1 MSLSMQSKGAERG
14 LARLAEE
21 IDVDAIL
28 GKGVGHR
35 ADDVFG
41 QLVGESDQLADEPE
55 DGPQQARGLVG
66 AEDLLE
72 QTLDA
77 AADAGQDAVED
88 VANLADDG
96 PDEPRSVA
104 EDALG
109 VGVVIVAA
117 EDGS

>member
-1 MSLSMQSKGAERG
+1 MSLSMQSKGAKRG

-28 GKGVGHR
+28 GEGVGHR
-35 ADDVFG
+35 ADDVLG
-41 QLVGESDQLADEPE
+41 QLVAEPDQLADEPE

-66 AEDLLE
+66 AKDLLE

-88 VANLADDG
+88 VADLADDK
-96 PDEPRSVA
+96 PDEPPSVA

>member
-1 MSLSMQSKGAERG
+1 MQSKGAKRG
-14 LARLAEE
+14 LARLAED

-28 GKGVGHR
+28 GEGVGHG
-35 ADDVFG
+35 AEDLLS
-41 QLVGESDQLADEPE
+41 QLVAESYQLADEPE

-88 VANLADDG
+88 VADLA
-96 PDEPRSVA
+96 R
-104 EDALG
+104 
-109 VGVVIVAA
+109 
-117 EDGS
+117 